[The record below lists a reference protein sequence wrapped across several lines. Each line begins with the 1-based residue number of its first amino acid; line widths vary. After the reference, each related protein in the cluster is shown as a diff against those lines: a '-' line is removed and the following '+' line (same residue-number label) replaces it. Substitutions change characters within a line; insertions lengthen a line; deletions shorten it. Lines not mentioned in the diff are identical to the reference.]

1 VAPSLAEVLEELPEA
16 LTSQGGRRDLAAL
29 IGLPQALVDVAIGL
43 EDRTCIRQ
51 AEAAQ
56 GAGERNTLRAV
67 RIEQRM
73 VEVEEDG
80 AGCGQGRRATWRGR

>member
-1 VAPSLAEVLEELPEA
+1 VATSLAEVLEELPEA
-16 LTSQGGRRDLAAL
+16 LAAQGGGRDLAAL
-29 IGLPQALVDVAIGL
+29 VGLPQTFVDLTVGL
-43 EDRTCIRQ
+43 EDRARIRQ

-56 GAGERNTLRAV
+56 RAGERNTLRAV

-80 AGCGQGRRATWRGR
+80 AGRGQGRKATWRGR